1 VAGSVRPA
9 ATALVLGGAVAVV
22 GASFLPWVRSG
33 SASRSSYE
41 VVEAAD
47 RLGVTGG
54 AGALAVRAWFL
65 LPLVVAGACLAA
77 SLGRERLA
85 AVLGGLGGAAAGLL
99 AYLVGRSPLT
109 TDVGWTATV
118 VAVAVVLLGAGLSV
132 AGRNLGSV
140 VTREG
145 GLRRLKRRG

>member
-1 VAGSVRPA
+1 MAGSVRPA
-9 ATALVLGGAVAVV
+9 ATALVLAGAVGVV

-33 SASRSSYE
+33 SAHRSSYE

-47 RLGVTGG
+47 RLGVVSG
-54 AGALAVRAWFL
+54 AGALPVRAWFL

-77 SLGRERLA
+77 SLGRPRLA
-85 AVLGGLGGAAAGLL
+85 VALGGLAGAAAALL

-109 TDVGWTATV
+109 TEVGWTATLAAGV
-118 VAVAVVLLGAGLSV
+118 VVLVGAALSV
-132 AGRNLGSV
+132 GGRNPGSV

-145 GLRRLKRRG
+145 AVRRLKGRE

>member
-9 ATALVLGGAVAVV
+9 ATALVLAGAVGVA

-33 SASRSSYE
+33 RAHRSSYE

-47 RLGVTGG
+47 RLGVVSG

-77 SLGRERLA
+77 SVGRPRLA
-85 AVLGGLGGAAAGLL
+85 VALGGLAGAAAALL
-99 AYLVGRSPLT
+99 VHLVGRSALT
-109 TDVGWTATV
+109 TELGWTATL
-118 VAVAVVLLGAGLSV
+118 VAGAVVLVGAALF
-132 AGRNLGSV
+132 AIGRNPRSV